1 MQHSWHRGPQAALL
15 RLGWLFFALAFGC
28 GGRSQNPFTDD
39 ARDASLCSPPPC
51 ATNESW
57 DAASCA
63 CESTVGIWPG
73 GPDPDATTAC
83 PPGGC
88 PAGSVEAMA
97 GAACTCLLVE
107 AGADE
112 EPLADGTRADAHQ
125 DEGQD
130 SPEPS
135 PYDATVDDSAYSS
148 DSPPSYDAYFDS
160 NFCGPMACGPG
171 SAATPDCQC
180 VPCAGSCPA
189 VETQSA
195 GCGTCTACAYKCP
208 ASFVY
213 AGSEHGNTCDCEPPG
228 ADAGPPFGADAGA
241 TCVLEGNYNCSA
253 GSWCPLGICPDN
265 ITQYG
270 CFCNPDGTTTCDLT
284 CPTPPPCTIPGLG
297 TCPYGSQ
304 CAFGDCAG
312 AAPTAVVCSCNR
324 GGNSSCST
332 SPCGD
337 GGLGFHADTAE
348 AGKTCQ
354 LEDQSPCSAGSWCP
368 LGLCPDGTT
377 RYGCTCNADGTAT
390 CDLRCP
396 VPPPW
401 SCGIPGEGMCPYG
414 TTCFFGSCASD
425 GGGTL
430 RACQCHAIGPGW
442 CATVACAE
450 ADAGPG

>member
-189 VETQSA
+189 GETQSA

-241 TCVLEGNYNCSA
+241 TCVLEG
-253 GSWCPLGICPDN
+253 
-265 ITQYG
+265 
-270 CFCNPDGTTTCDLT
+270 TTTAA
-284 CPTPPPCTIPGLG
+284 LG
-297 TCPYGSQ
+297 R
-304 CAFGDCAG
+304 G
-312 AAPTAVVCSCNR
+312 ARWASAPTTSRSTGASVTRTARQPAISRALLRHRARFPGWAPARTARSALSATALVR
-324 GGNSSCST
+324 RRRRSS
-332 SPCGD
+332 
-337 GGLGFHADTAE
+337 
-348 AGKTCQ
+348 
-354 LEDQSPCSAGSWCP
+354 
-368 LGLCPDGTT
+368 
-377 RYGCTCNADGTAT
+377 
-390 CDLRCP
+390 
-396 VPPPW
+396 VPA
-401 SCGIPGEGMCPYG
+401 IGEGTRPAPLLPAAMEDW
-414 TTCFFGSCASD
+414 ASTP
-425 GGGTL
+425 TL
-430 RACQCHAIGPGW
+430 RRQARLASWRTNPRAARGPG
-442 CATVACAE
+442 AR
-450 ADAGPG
+450 